1 MHLLVP
7 PAHLAYTLNDTHNNM
22 RKAPSTLVLTRQVV
36 EESLTHYGLD
46 DVMRRL
52 VRRLEKTMVGLDP
65 ERTVTPTRSGFHYD
79 RPHTGLIEWMP
90 IHERGRDVTIKVV
103 GYHPRNPE
111 VYGLPTIVSTIS
123 AYDTATG
130 HLTAIMDGVL
140 PTAMRTAAASVIA
153 TRQFARPDSRTLGLI
168 GCGAQAVAHVHALSL
183 YYDFDRILVYDVDET
198 ASASLSER
206 CRQFDTVA
214 NIEVRP
220 LPEIVQQAD
229 ILLTA
234 TSIEVGAGPLFDGLP
249 HQPHLHVNAIGSDFP
264 GKTELPL
271 SLLHDAFVCPDFR
284 PQAVIEGECQRLDS
298 QHIGDDIVAVCKNP
312 SAYHHLRD
320 KATVYDSTGW
330 SLQDQVVLRLFAEL
344 AAELGL
350 GEYLEIENMSGDA
363 TNPYD
368 FLSQQQL
375 EPLERIV
382 TKVHQA

>member
-1 MHLLVP
+1 MQTVP
-7 PAHLAYTLNDTHNNM
+7 T
-22 RKAPSTLVLTRQVV
+22 TLVLTRSVV
-36 EESLTHYGLD
+36 EQTLSHYGLD
-46 DVMRRL
+46 GVMRRL
-52 VRRLEKTMVGLDP
+52 VKRLEAAMANHDA
-65 ERTVTPTRSGFHYD
+65 ERTVTPTRSGFHYE

-103 GYHPRNPE
+103 GYHPQNPSA
-111 VYGLPTIVSTIS
+111 YGLPTIVSTIS

-130 HLTAIMDGVL
+130 HLSCIMDGVL

-153 TRQFARPDSRTLGLI
+153 SRHFAAPNSRTLGLI

-183 YYDFDRILVYDVDET
+183 YYGFDRILIHDVDKT
-198 ASASLSER
+198 ATDSLAER
-206 CRQFDTVA
+206 CRRFDTIA
-214 NIEVRP
+214 EIEIATP
-220 LPEIVQQAD
+220 AEILKSAD

-234 TSIEVGAGPLFDGLP
+234 TSIDVGAGPLFDGLA
-249 HQPHLHVNAIGSDFP
+249 HRSHLHVNAIGSDFP

-271 SLLHDAFVCPDFR
+271 SLLQRAFVCPDFR
-284 PQAVIEGECQRLDS
+284 PQAVIEGECQQLDEKY
-298 QHIGDDIVAVCKNP
+298 IGDDIVAVCKNP
-312 SAYHHLRD
+312 VAYHYLRE
-320 KATVYDSTGW
+320 KLTVYDSTGW

-368 FLSQQQL
+368 FLNQESL
-375 EPLERIV
+375 EPLERIA

>member
-1 MHLLVP
+1 MQTV
-7 PAHLAYTLNDTHNNM
+7 
-22 RKAPSTLVLTRQVV
+22 PSTLVLTRSVV
-36 EESLTHYGLD
+36 EQTLSHYGLD
-46 DVMRRL
+46 GVMRRL
-52 VRRLEKTMVGLDP
+52 VSRLESAMTHHDA

-79 RPHTGLIEWMP
+79 RPHPGLIEWMP

-103 GYHPRNPE
+103 GYHPKNPAA
-111 VYGLPTIVSTIS
+111 YGLPTIVSTIS

-130 HLTAIMDGVL
+130 HLTSIMDGVL

-153 TRQFARPDSRTLGLI
+153 SRQFARPGSRTLGLI

-183 YYDFDRILVYDVDET
+183 YYDFDRILVYDVDEQ
-198 ASASLSER
+198 ASTSLSQR
-206 CRQFDTVA
+206 CRPFDTVA
-214 NIEVRP
+214 DMEVCP
-220 LPEIVQQAD
+220 LPEIVRQAD

-234 TSIEVGAGPLFDGLP
+234 TSIDVGAGPLFDGLP
-249 HQPHLHVNAIGSDFP
+249 YQPHLHVNAIGSDFP

-298 QHIGDDIVAVCKNP
+298 PYIGDDIVAVCKNP
-312 SAYHHLRD
+312 TAYHHLRE
-320 KATVYDSTGW
+320 KTTVYDSTGW

-368 FLSQQQL
+368 FLGQEKL
-375 EPLERIV
+375 ETLERIV
-382 TKVHQA
+382 TKVEQA